1 MGIAIRSRRSAS
13 LAGVAALLLAG
24 VAVGVTQGASDSQ
37 AAESATPG
45 TVVHK
50 EDAHGEVRVA
60 DPSVRN
66 KRKLVDAAKKERKER
81 QKAAGSQETAA
92 GTTADTTGGS
102 TGETTGGT
110 TGGGGTGGDTGGSG
124 GDSGGHG
131 DQSGFPTRDQWLD
144 STKSSR
150 VSPEGGAPGEI
161 SAAGSS
167 FVKVPFMEYY
177 AIFTDTKSDV
187 AWLGGR
193 PFNADSIKHTD
204 TWRIGSVGAPFLVV
218 GAPEGAAVKSTGSSA
233 EASWSTSVER
243 NWYSQHAYDQV
254 AFYPPNEA
262 DYSNVFRISHSVTGT
277 FQFGSSFFTVT
288 SQDRA
293 YS

>member
-13 LAGVAALLLAG
+13 FAGVATLLLAS

-50 EDAHGEVRVA
+50 QDAHGEVRVA
-60 DPSVRN
+60 DPSVRD
-66 KRKLVDAAKKERKER
+66 KRQLLQAAKKERAER
-81 QKAAGSQETAA
+81 QKAAASQESAAGTAA
-92 GTTADTTGGS
+92 GTTGETAGAT
-102 TGETTGGT
+102 TGETS
-110 TGGGGTGGDTGGSG
+110 GGGTGGDSGGTGG
-124 GDSGGHG
+124 DDGGHG

-150 VSPEGGAPGEI
+150 VSPAGGAPGAI

-233 EASWSTSVER
+233 EASWSTEVER
-243 NWYSQHAYDQV
+243 NWYSQHTYDQV
-254 AFYPPNEA
+254 AFYPPNHD